1 MVGIGKGL
9 ERRESRQKALAVRA
23 RVRRKA
29 TNHLRDF
36 GPAILLIAGLLALW
50 EVVSRAVEMP
60 PWLLPAP
67 SDIGAS
73 FGEAAPLLGPHVAAT
88 VTAAAAGYALALAS
102 AVVLAAAIDRW
113 GLARRA
119 IYPLLVTSQTIPT
132 FALAPLLAIW
142 FGFGLL
148 PKVLVVALVCFF
160 PIVVATVG
168 GLRAADK
175 EMLDL
180 VRGMGASDRQLFL
193 KVRLPAAVPSV
204 ISGMKIAATYSVI
217 GAVIAEWTGASQGL
231 GLYLLRASN
240 SFQTDQVFAVIAVI
254 ALLSIALFGC
264 VELVGRTVAPWTAA
278 KEETAR

>member
-1 MVGIGKGL
+1 MSKV
-9 ERRESRQKALAVRA
+9 RRQVRA
-23 RVRRKA
+23 
-29 TNHLRDF
+29 F
-36 GPAILLIAGLLALW
+36 GPAILLIAGLLAIW
-50 EVVSRAVEMP
+50 ELVSRATEMP

-67 SDIGAS
+67 SDIAAS
-73 FGEAAPLLGPHVAAT
+73 FGEAAPVLGPHMAAT
-88 VTAAAAGYALALAS
+88 MTAAAAGYALALAS

-119 IYPLLVTSQTIPT
+119 VYPLLVASQTVPT

-180 VRGMGASDRQLFL
+180 VRGMGASDRQLFF

-254 ALLSIALFGC
+254 AVLSIGLFVC
-264 VELVGRTVAPWTAA
+264 VELVGRTIAPWTAA
-278 KEETAR
+278 KEETT